1 MTDAEYERAIKRIYE
16 LIVMDPDPLSKEGQ
30 ELERLADIVEPYEEI
45 NFPID
50 FLQTIKFKVIKRKIN
65 NT

>member
-16 LIVMDPDPLSKEGQ
+16 LIVMDPDPLSKAGQ
-30 ELERLADIVEPYEEI
+30 ELERLGDIVEKYEEI